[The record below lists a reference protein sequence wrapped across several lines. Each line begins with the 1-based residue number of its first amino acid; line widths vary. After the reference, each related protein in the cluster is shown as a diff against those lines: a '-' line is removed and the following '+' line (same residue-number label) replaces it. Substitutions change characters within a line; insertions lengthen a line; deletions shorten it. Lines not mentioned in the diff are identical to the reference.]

1 MEVSMSNLVAFTDS
15 NFATEVEGSDVP
27 VLVDFWAEW
36 CGPCRMIGPIV
47 DELATEYE
55 GKVKIGKVN
64 VDENQ
69 DISIKFGIRSIPALL
84 FFKDGKVVDQIVG
97 AVPKGN
103 IEQKL
108 QNMI

>member
-1 MEVSMSNLVAFTDS
+1 MSNLVAFTDS
-15 NFATEVEGSDVP
+15 NFATEVEGSDLP

-47 DELATEYE
+47 EELAKEYD

-64 VDENQ
+64 VDQNQ

-84 FFKDGKVVDQIVG
+84 FFKDGKVVDQIIG

-108 QNMI
+108 QSMI

>member
-1 MEVSMSNLVAFTDS
+1 MSNLVAFTDS
-15 NFATEVEGSDVP
+15 NFATEVEGSDLP

-47 DELATEYE
+47 DELSKEYD

-84 FFKDGKVVDQIVG
+84 FFKDGKVVDQIIG

>member
-1 MEVSMSNLVAFTDS
+1 MEDSMSNLVAFTDS

-47 DELATEYE
+47 DELANEYD

-69 DISIKFGIRSIPALL
+69 DISIKYGIRSIPALL